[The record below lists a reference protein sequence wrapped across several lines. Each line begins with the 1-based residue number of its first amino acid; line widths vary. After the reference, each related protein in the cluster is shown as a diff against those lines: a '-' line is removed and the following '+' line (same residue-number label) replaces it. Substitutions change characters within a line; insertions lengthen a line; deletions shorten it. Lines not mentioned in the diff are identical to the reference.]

1 MSVPASHPRPR
12 FRKKSEWARD
22 KAREL
27 QRQANELRYQSTT
40 SSVRAA
46 RKYEGVRNLE
56 REASRFD
63 AIARRLEEKGQ

>member
-1 MSVPASHPRPR
+1 MSTSAVRPPGR
-12 FRKKSEWARD
+12 FAKKSQWARD